1 MAHLLLWHR
10 LQPIA
15 QGLAA
20 AEESGDRA
28 QVSAACPEIREN
40 DAREEMTYL
49 ASLPRKRQHKKGW
62 VKRERESQGVNQRE
76 EKKNHWEEEK
86 KGEKAARPSIDIKIQ
101 AIKNQRKSEIERQII
116 RKSTWDRS
124 LLEAQVQTV

>member
-62 VKRERESQGVNQRE
+62 VKRERESQGVNQKE

>member
-49 ASLPRKRQHKKGW
+49 ASLPRKRQHKKG
-62 VKRERESQGVNQRE
+62 
-76 EKKNHWEEEK
+76 
-86 KGEKAARPSIDIKIQ
+86 
-101 AIKNQRKSEIERQII
+101 
-116 RKSTWDRS
+116 
-124 LLEAQVQTV
+124 